1 MTPSAR
7 IRFAMKRGMLT
18 RRAGFTLIELVIVV
32 MVLGILAGVA
42 APRYYAAINGVQ
54 LEAAAK
60 QLAADLRRAQTV
72 ALATATSVVIAIDP
86 ATDTYSSTSLPKLDR
101 PTELLSEDIA
111 ARGHGV
117 EIVSSTFGA
126 DTDVEF
132 NFRGEPVVAGA
143 VSLAGAG
150 GLSAVVSVNEA
161 GLVEV
166 SL

>member
-7 IRFAMKRGMLT
+7 IRFATWRGAPAHS
-18 RRAGFTLIELVIVV
+18 AGFTLIELVIVV

-42 APRYYAAINGVQ
+42 APRYGAAINGVQ
-54 LEAAAK
+54 LAAAAK

-72 ALATATSVVIAIDP
+72 AQATATSVVVAIDP
-86 ATDTYSSTSLPKLDR
+86 ATETYSSTSLPNLDR
-101 PTELLSEDIA
+101 STELLSEDIA

-117 EIVSSTFGA
+117 QILSSTFGA

-132 NFRGEPVVAGA
+132 NFRGEPVAAGA
-143 VSLAGAG
+143 VTLAGAG
-150 GLSAVVSVNEA
+150 GLSAVISVNEA